1 MGFKQFRK
9 YSLILV
15 ACLLG
20 AGGWQQLSAQ
30 DFISNKTKYVQD
42 TSRFEKADGL
52 FQKGKNA
59 QDKGQGQQAVDFYL
73 ASIGEYQRLYK
84 SALESNDYETAIN
97 SLLEKADIEKRIYPN
112 ETPYNTLKQARDL
125 LDSHIPLENFLW
137 FRTYLTYGR
146 VAHFKADYYRATDYL
161 DSAQLLYGK
170 SAQYDDG
177 AYRNLLE
184 FKFYDYLYSYKSI
197 DTVQKYIGLRLALE
211 REAQANTPVPEK
223 ILYILQDYP
232 DIYSQKGEYDIALA
246 YAISNYQ
253 YFSQNRKSIKNKD
266 RYGEVYFDLSLALY
280 RKDQLN
286 KALEIAFE
294 YLNSDPSLTND
305 SFRANTMNLIG
316 LIYNEMDKP
325 KQAIEYF
332 KKFLELPNQS
342 IGDMSIR
349 IAKAT
354 ALLNMG
360 INLYDIGDTKAAMQN
375 YNRSLQEMKELVEF
389 PSTDLINCYRYLGDF
404 YAVEER
410 WRNAL
415 INYDS
420 ALRNTELKYSDKILE
435 FPKSDSAS
443 RFSLE
448 SLTILKKKTKA
459 ILNTHKEDPITYL
472 ESVLDHVDKTH
483 DRIKSNRESLYKT
496 DGKLFLSQFFKEL
509 YETGI
514 EASFELYRITG
525 DAKYSWKAF
534 SYAQLSKSNL
544 FLEQEK
550 DYKEFASSSI
560 PYSLKEVYYNTSAR
574 LENLKTS
581 LYKALDN
588 SLTGDSVLRLSDQI
602 LRLEERV
609 THLKDSISLNYSSE
623 SSLES
628 GLDAINSL
636 RQNEVLLEYFY
647 GDRNVYAFGVN
658 AQRNIVF
665 MQTENDGELQESLEG
680 FLKIVSSQ
688 PNYEEFEADQLGFK
702 KQAYTL
708 YSRLIGPALDQAGKG
723 VKALVIV
730 PDEFLTRIPFEALIT
745 SPGEDQNFKD
755 FDYLIK
761 NYNIRYMISSNTQK
775 TSSVPMDGD
784 YKILGFG
791 FSNNTNQNAG
801 SRGGLSSLPGT
812 EREIQFLNAS
822 FKGDYYLGEEG
833 TKQEFL
839 TRARD
844 YDILHLAIHGKADSA
859 NRFLSRLIF
868 NGSDSILNPN
878 QLYLANIQALL
889 TVLSACES
897 GKGQIESGEGTFSIA
912 RGFAIVGVPNI
923 VMSLWEVDDRTTST
937 QMVNFYE
944 NFLNNELDLNS
955 SLRNVKL
962 DYIEKG
968 DSYQS
973 HPYYWASFVHLGQNA
988 DFEADSSNPGL
999 MIGLLLLALLV
1010 AAFIGRNLYK
1020 KRKEI
1025 QN

>member
-1 MGFKQFRK
+1 MSFYLFRK
-9 YSLILV
+9 YSLILLACFIV
-15 ACLLG
+15 AG
-20 AGGWQQLSAQ
+20 EWQKLSAQ
-30 DFISNKTKYVQD
+30 DFLANKTKYVQD
-42 TSRFEKADGL
+42 SSKFTKAEQL
-52 FQKGKNA
+52 FQNGRA
-59 QDKGQGQQAVDFYL
+59 QQERGNGQQAIDFYL

-84 SALESNDYETAIN
+84 SALDSKDYETAIN
-97 SLLEKADIEKRIYPN
+97 ALLEKADVERRIYQN
-112 ETPYNTLKQARDL
+112 DTPYNTLKVARGL
-125 LDSHIPLENFLW
+125 LNSHVPLENFLW
-137 FRTYLTYGR
+137 FRTYLAYGR
-146 VAHFKADYYRATDYL
+146 VAHIKADYYRATDYL
-161 DSAQLLYGK
+161 DSAQLLYNK
-170 SAQYDDG
+170 SNQFDNE
-177 AYRNLLE
+177 AYRSLLE
-184 FKFYDYLYSYKSI
+184 YKFYDYLYSYKSI
-197 DTVQKYIGLRLALE
+197 DTVQKYIGVRLALE
-211 REAQANTPVPEK
+211 REAQVSKSDPEK

-294 YLNSDPSLTND
+294 YLNSDPSFTND

-316 LIYNEMDKP
+316 LVYNEMDKP
-325 KQAIEYF
+325 RQAIEYF

-354 ALLNMG
+354 TLLNMG
-360 INLYDIGDTKAAMQN
+360 INLYEIGDTEAAMQN
-375 YNRSLQEMKELVEF
+375 YNRSLQEMKTLVEF

-420 ALRNTELKYSDKILE
+420 ALRNTELKYSDQILE
-435 FPKSDSAS
+435 FPKSDSSS

-459 ILNTHKEDPITYL
+459 ILNNYQQDPITYL

-483 DRIKSNRESLYKT
+483 ERIKSNRESLYKT

-514 EASFELYRITG
+514 EASFELHRITG
-525 DAKYSWKAF
+525 DTKYSWKAF

-550 DYKEFASSSI
+550 DYKEFASSAI
-560 PYSLKEVYYNTSAR
+560 PYSLKEVYYNASAK
-574 LENLKTS
+574 LENLKSS

-609 THLKDSISLNYSSE
+609 TSLKDSISLTYSLE
-623 SSLES
+623 RTVES
-628 GLDAINSL
+628 GLDVINSL
-636 RQNEVLLEYFY
+636 KQDEVLLEYFY
-647 GDRNVYAFGVN
+647 GDRSIYAFGIN
-658 AQRNIVF
+658 PEDQIVF
-665 MQTENDGELQESLEG
+665 MKTNNDVELRSSLEG
-680 FLKIVSSQ
+680 FLKIVSSP
-688 PNYEEFEADQLGFK
+688 PNYEEFEVDQRAFK
-702 KQAYTL
+702 EHAFTI
-708 YSRLIGPALDQAGKG
+708 YSRLIEPALKQTGKG
-723 VKALVIV
+723 VTSLVVV

-745 SPGEDQNFKD
+745 RQANDQSYKD

-761 NYNIRYMISSNTQK
+761 TYNIRYMISSNTQK
-775 TSSVPMDGD
+775 NSSSPINKD
-784 YKILGFG
+784 YRILGFG
-791 FSNNTNQNAG
+791 FSDNANQMEDA
-801 SRGGLSSLPGT
+801 RGGLSSLPGT

-822 FKGDYYLGEEG
+822 FDGDYYLGTEG
-833 TKQEFL
+833 TKQQFL
-839 TRARD
+839 SKAKN

-878 QLYLANIQALL
+878 QLYLANIQAQL

-937 QMVNFYE
+937 QMVSFYE
-944 NFLNNELDLNS
+944 NFLNERLDLNS
-955 SLRNVKL
+955 SLRKVKL

-973 HPYYWASFVHLGQNA
+973 HPYYWASFVHLGQNTG
-988 DFEADSSNPGL
+988 FETGSPINSVL
-999 MIGLLLLALLV
+999 IGVILLALVIMVL
-1010 AAFIGRNLYK
+1010 IGLALHK